1 MVVQEDGFKVV
12 VDLDSAKAMEAKA
25 AEATTFLTC
34 IMYYLVMEYYLLLS
48 GYTYLLVLVL

>member
-1 MVVQEDGFKVV
+1 MVQEDGFKVV